1 MHPAGFSCQH
11 MQAAAISLL
20 EEEDIGASTALN
32 AMRRW
37 IPSTLVIGGIHEDRL
52 EFPSKH

>member
-1 MHPAGFSCQH
+1 